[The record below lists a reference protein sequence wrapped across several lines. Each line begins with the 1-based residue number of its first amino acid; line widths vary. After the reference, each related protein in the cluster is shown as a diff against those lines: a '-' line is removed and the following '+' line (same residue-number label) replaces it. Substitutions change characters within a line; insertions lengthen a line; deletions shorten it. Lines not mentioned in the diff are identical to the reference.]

1 MPRLQPPPPG
11 RLICSVAYA
20 QIDALADCLKKLEHQ
35 FGEVQFETLDIPF
48 SSEPRHREEMGH
60 DLTRRFFS
68 FDKMVPRD
76 RLSDLKRICRKIEAG
91 FADQVD
97 DFLFRTVNIDPG
109 IMTPDNVIMASSQGH
124 HYRVYLTAGVFAQ
137 IELIWSRGRFVRLPW
152 TNPDFTHAEAVDFF
166 ERVRD
171 TFDLVKEGVLG

>member
-1 MPRLQPPPPG
+1 
-11 RLICSVAYA
+11 
-20 QIDALADCLKKLEHQ
+20 
-35 FGEVQFETLDIPF
+35 
-48 SSEPRHREEMGH
+48 
-60 DLTRRFFS
+60 
-68 FDKMVPRD
+68 MVPRD
-76 RLSDLKRICRKIEAG
+76 RLSDLKRICRKVEAG